1 MSKFLAALF
10 LTILAAL
17 PAKAAGFDCTQAR
30 EPVEKLVCSDP
41 QVSELDARLQAF
53 YLGLRADVGIEPDT
67 TLQASQRTWLRT
79 IRNRCTDTAC
89 LSAAYT
95 ARLAELD
102 PFSDKSISC
111 TEMRSHP
118 LHVFSSGIDLG
129 SGSSS
134 PIEFDFGC
142 SESLKSFDFMNPL
155 LRLAEKIRG
164 NFPGCGTLDSAQF
177 RYHAYALAMA
187 GIAPEIFF
195 KEYTL
200 PAENEYFMRWS
211 EMSLYNNQAYHDFW
225 REAAQVKA
233 SLTQYYRLTFRFSR
247 SHAAEVAQS
256 VVALILDR
264 AAGTYPQAAIRPEP
278 DIIPIIRTSNDPLE
292 ELSRAFSDHE
302 KAYSKDEIHQALVTA
317 LVLQRPVKTIAFLAD
332 HLTKDDFLT
341 LGRAQ
346 ESLFSFALWSTE
358 ALSALLSRGV
368 PVDAENDFGKTALFY
383 AIGTG
388 NRDAVAFLLDHGA
401 DINHAY
407 KSSNALHQGA
417 EWMCNVY
424 GRLRHTQRTPLMHA
438 AQNSDVAML
447 KLLIARGARLADVD
461 ELGFNALDYAILGK
475 NPENQGYLTSLGLVP
490 QKMQLGEDFNP
501 DENSILSN
509 FPIPKTGSSGN
520 Q

>member
-1 MSKFLAALF
+1 MTKFWAALF
-10 LTILAAL
+10 LTLFAAL
-17 PAKAAGFDCTQAR
+17 PAAAAGFDCTQAR

-53 YLGLRADVGIEPDT
+53 YFGLRADVGIEPDT
-67 TLQASQRTWLRT
+67 TLQARQRTWLRT

-102 PFSDKSISC
+102 PYSDKSISC

-134 PIEFDFGC
+134 PIEFDFDC

-164 NFPGCGTLDSAQF
+164 EPSCGTLYNAQF
-177 RYHAYALAMA
+177 RYYAYALAMA

-200 PAENEYFMRWS
+200 PSENEYFMRWS
-211 EMSLYNNQAYHDFW
+211 EWSLYNHQTYNDFW
-225 REAAQVKA
+225 IEAAQVKA
-233 SLTQYYRLTFRFSR
+233 SLTQYYRRTFRLSR

-256 VVALILDR
+256 VVAFILGR
-264 AAGTYPQAAIRPEP
+264 AAGSYPQAVIQPEP
-278 DIIPIIRTSNDPLE
+278 DIIPIIRTSNNPLE

-302 KAYSKDEIHQALVTA
+302 KAYSKDEIYQALVTA

-332 HLTKDDFLT
+332 HLTKDDYLT
-341 LGRAQ
+341 FDRAQ
-346 ESLFSFALWSTE
+346 EPLFSFALWSME

-401 DINHAY
+401 NINHAY
-407 KSSNALHQGA
+407 MSSQDLDQG
-417 EWMCNVY
+417 MCGAYVS
-424 GRLRHTQRTPLMHA
+424 LRHTQRTPLMHA

-461 ELGFNALDYAILGK
+461 ELGFNSLDYAILGK
-475 NPENQGYLTSLGLVP
+475 NPENQSYLTSLGLVP

-501 DENSILSN
+501 DRHSILSN
-509 FPIPKTGSSGN
+509 FPIPKTGSFGN